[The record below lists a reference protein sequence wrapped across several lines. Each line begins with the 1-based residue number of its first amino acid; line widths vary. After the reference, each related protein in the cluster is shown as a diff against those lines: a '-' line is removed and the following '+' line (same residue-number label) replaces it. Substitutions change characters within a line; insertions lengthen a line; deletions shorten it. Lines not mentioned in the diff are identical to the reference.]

1 MDSPYSPLE
10 YALLN
15 DWQREFPITALPF
28 GELGAGVGA
37 GETAVLATLRR
48 LQARGAIGR
57 VGAVFAPRRVGAST
71 LAALAAPVERLEQ
84 IAAQVSARPEVNHNY
99 QREHRYN
106 LWFVATAADQA
117 SLAAALGEIE
127 GETGCAVIALPL
139 ENEYHIDLGFDL
151 DLNLNSAHK
160 HHAELP
166 STPARVPD
174 AAEKAL
180 IAALQPGLELVPRPF
195 ARLGERVGMGEDEV
209 LARLAGWLDEGLIKR
224 FGVVV
229 RHHELGYRANA
240 MVVFDAPDDQV
251 DRIGRQLAGEP
262 GVTLCYRRRR
272 SLPDW
277 PFNLYCMVHGRSR
290 DEVQPVID
298 RLSRLA
304 GLPAQAL
311 FSTRRF
317 KQCGARYFA
326 EAPHGTVP
334 ADGLVNA

>member
-1 MDSPYSPLE
+1 MMDSPYTPLE
-10 YALLN
+10 FTLLN
-15 DWQREFPITALPF
+15 GWQRDFPIAVEPF
-28 GELGAGVGA
+28 GQIGARVGA
-37 GETAVLATLRR
+37 DETAVLATLSR
-48 LQARGAIGR
+48 LQARGAISR
-57 VGAVFAPRRVGAST
+57 VGAVFAPRRMGAST
-71 LAALAAPVERLEQ
+71 LAALAAPAERLER

-106 LWFVATAADQA
+106 LWFVATAADPA
-117 SLAAALGEIE
+117 ALAAALDDIE
-127 GETGCAVIALPL
+127 RETACAVISLPL
-139 ENEYHIDLGFDL
+139 EHEYHIDLGFDL
-151 DLNLNSAHK
+151 NSAHK
-160 HHAELP
+160 HHARIP
-166 STPARVPD
+166 GTPVREPD

-180 IAALQPGLELVPRPF
+180 IATLQPGLELLPRPF
-195 ARLGERVGMGEDEV
+195 ARLGERVGMSEDEV
-209 LARLAGWLDEGLIKR
+209 LARIAGWLGEGLIKR

-240 MVVFDAPDDQV
+240 MVVFDVPDVEV
-251 DRIGRQLAGEP
+251 DRIGRRLAAEA

-272 SLPDW
+272 SLPQW

-290 DEVQPVID
+290 EEVLPVID

-326 EAPHGTVP
+326 EAAVPHP
-334 ADGLVNA
+334 AERGLVDA

>member
-10 YALLN
+10 YSLLN
-15 DWQREFPITALPF
+15 DWQREFPIAAQPF
-28 GELGAGVGA
+28 GELGARVGA
-37 GETAVLATLRR
+37 DETAVLATLRR
-48 LQARGAIGR
+48 LQARGAISR

-106 LWFVATAADQA
+106 LWFVATAADPA
-117 SLAAALGEIE
+117 SLAAALGGIE

-151 DLNLNSAHK
+151 GSAHK

-166 STPARVPD
+166 STPARMPD

-195 ARLGERVGMGEDEV
+195 ARLGERVGMDEGEV
-209 LARLAGWLDEGLIKR
+209 LSRVAGWLDEGLIKR

-272 SLPDW
+272 SLPEW

-290 DEVQPVID
+290 EEVQPVIE

-326 EAPHGTVP
+326 DASRGTVP
-334 ADGLVNA
+334 MDGLVNA